1 MLETLKQTIII
12 NFSITLN
19 SWIYFLKRIPFVKVL
34 FKQVGYEHAEITK
47 VMYVFALIYNMIAQV
62 IKSVLLLGLSFG
74 VIFLFLREDMSGINQ
89 RNLYWQI
96 FILFYVLLALPNNNI
111 LEPHRR
117 KFISVKLMRMNARS
131 FVIADYFPKLIW
143 RQIAELPLFYLV
155 ARIYHI
161 DVLLALFMVVA
172 KNFATIASEALQI
185 RYYHRTG
192 KFYHNK
198 IALNLLY
205 SLLIIGIGYYSTLN
219 HIILELPDIAIIAL
233 GVTLW
238 TLGIFSA
245 NYIISYQNYAVAL
258 NDANRL
264 DKLSVDMNSIK
275 KNAAFTG
282 VKLKDKEFSAD
293 ELKYDKSN
301 RKEGFTYI
309 NDIFFRRHKRI
320 LNKPIQIQ
328 VIILLGLFLASILA
342 SFLIPDFHTNYLKLM
357 KRGFPALIFAL
368 YLMSTGQKAT
378 RAMFYNCDI
387 SLLHYGFYKT
397 KGAVLA
403 TFTIRL
409 KHLIVANMIPA
420 GILAI
425 ELILLDVLL
434 GGSGMI
440 LLPIGIMTLVL
451 SVFFVIHN
459 LFLYYIFQPYTTDL
473 TVKNPMY
480 KLFSSITYLLCYISM
495 QIKNVS
501 ITFLVFVVVVTLI
514 YSVAAL
520 ITVYRVAPKTFT
532 IK

>member
-1 MLETLKQTIII
+1 M
-12 NFSITLN
+12 
-19 SWIYFLKRIPFVKVL
+19 
-34 FKQVGYEHAEITK
+34 
-47 VMYVFALIYNMIAQV
+47 
-62 IKSVLLLGLSFG
+62 
-74 VIFLFLREDMSGINQ
+74 
-89 RNLYWQI
+89 
-96 FILFYVLLALPNNNI
+96 
-111 LEPHRR
+111 
-117 KFISVKLMRMNARS
+117 
-131 FVIADYFPKLIW
+131 
-143 RQIAELPLFYLV
+143 
-155 ARIYHI
+155 
-161 DVLLALFMVVA
+161 
-172 KNFATIASEALQI
+172 
-185 RYYHRTG
+185 
-192 KFYHNK
+192 
-198 IALNLLY
+198 
-205 SLLIIGIGYYSTLN
+205 IGIGYYSAIN
-219 HIILELPDIAIIAL
+219 HIILELPNLAIIAL

-238 TLGIFSA
+238 TIGIFSA
-245 NYIISYQNYAVAL
+245 NYIVSYQNFAVAL

-264 DKLSVDMNSIK
+264 DKLSVDTNSIK
-275 KNAAFTG
+275 KNATFTG
-282 VKLKDKEFSAD
+282 VKLKDKEFSTE

-328 VIILLGLFLASILA
+328 VIILLGLFLAGILA
-342 SFLIPDFHTNYLKLM
+342 SFLLPDFHTSYLKLM
-357 KRGFPALIFAL
+357 KRSFPALIFAL

-409 KHLIVANMIPA
+409 KHLIIANMIPA

-425 ELILLDVLL
+425 ELILMDVLL

-440 LLPIGIMTLVL
+440 LLPIGVMTLVL

-473 TVKNPMY
+473 NVKNPMY

-495 QIKNVS
+495 QIKNGS
-501 ITFLVFVVVVTLI
+501 IAFLVFVVVVTLI

-520 ITVYRVAPKTFT
+520 IAVYRVAPKTFT